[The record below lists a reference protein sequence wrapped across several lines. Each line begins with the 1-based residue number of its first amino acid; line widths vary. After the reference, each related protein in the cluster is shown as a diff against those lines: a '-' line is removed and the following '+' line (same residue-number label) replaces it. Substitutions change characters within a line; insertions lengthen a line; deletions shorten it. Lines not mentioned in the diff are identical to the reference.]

1 VKIIYI
7 SFKRGQ
13 NFVSPL
19 QSLIKENTAVLWKS
33 HDSLKQSAYLNL
45 AEHGSYHPILKRKG
59 VF

>member
-1 VKIIYI
+1 M
-7 SFKRGQ
+7 
-13 NFVSPL
+13 SPL